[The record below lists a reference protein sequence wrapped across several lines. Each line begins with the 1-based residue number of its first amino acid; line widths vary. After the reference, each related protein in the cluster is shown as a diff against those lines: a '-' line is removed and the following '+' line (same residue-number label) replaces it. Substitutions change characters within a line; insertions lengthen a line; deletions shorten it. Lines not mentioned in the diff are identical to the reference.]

1 MRRAR
6 IAGVV
11 LSVVLVV
18 GPGLAGVSLRAQQPQ
33 QAWVR
38 VADLTGA
45 PITGLSA
52 DAFTI
57 VEDGAKCRTLKA
69 EPIEWPI
76 KLTVMVDNAGK
87 SSDYLLNM
95 RNGLRGLF
103 KEVPGDTETSL
114 LTLAPQPR
122 WRRDRDERGRTPAV
136 RELEGPV

>member
-18 GPGLAGVSLRAQQPQ
+18 GPGLAGVSLRAQQPR

-57 VEDGAKCRTLKA
+57 VEDGVKCRTLKA

-76 KLTVMVDNAGK
+76 KLTVMVDNGGK
-87 SSDYLLNM
+87 SSDC
-95 RNGLRGLF
+95 RKGTG
-103 KEVPGDTETSL
+103 GTD
-114 LTLAPQPR
+114 
-122 WRRDRDERGRTPAV
+122 TPARRMYRHGFV
-136 RELEGPV
+136 ISAGRSGG